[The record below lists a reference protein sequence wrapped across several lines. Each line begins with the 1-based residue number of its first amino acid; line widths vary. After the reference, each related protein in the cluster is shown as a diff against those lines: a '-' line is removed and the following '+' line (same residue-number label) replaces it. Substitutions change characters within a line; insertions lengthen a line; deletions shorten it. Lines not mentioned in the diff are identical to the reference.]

1 MPNDCEQSIKE
12 WLDSWLDSLPED
24 SEVEYVTHPMCHG
37 NANKR
42 SNNAKSNEDLLLF
55 LQFVDTNSSSNGRK
69 EGSHGKTF

>member
-12 WLDSWLDSLPED
+12 WLDSLPED
-24 SEVEYVTHPMCHG
+24 SEVECVTHPMCHG

-55 LQFVDTNSSSNGRK
+55 FQFVDTNSSSKGCK